1 MKTFREKHFHF
12 RANLLNVAS
21 GEDSHVASTEDVL
34 IRERRVAL
42 TNREGRRPAKLCKV
56 NL

>member
-34 IRERRVAL
+34 IRDRRVAL